1 MDQRRI
7 PCVAGCHSPY
17 ETPQDTRPLGTVLG
31 VWADPDDEAYL
42 SSGLMALSRRA
53 GCTLLDAIG
62 EDRFAAW
69 WRNETFWSPGSIAP

>member
-1 MDQRRI
+1 MRRRMPLAI
-7 PCVAGCHSPY
+7 C
-17 ETPQDTRPLGTVLG
+17 TRQDTRPLGTVLG
-31 VWADPDDEAYL
+31 VWADPDDENYL

-53 GCTLLDAIG
+53 GCTLFDAIG